1 MKRMPVILAALV
13 LLSAS
18 ALAQEKRLWVL
29 RASGQL
35 VEYDLATFAVKQT
48 VKLPAEAIE
57 SPQSIQVTR
66 VGQVLFVPTLSL
78 PLADTDLT
86 SPHKVWF
93 WNGHAA
99 ITLDLG
105 VKRDLGQTGSNQ
117 LVTESAPTVFLSAD
131 GAHLYSFS
139 NEQQRLQR
147 EGIDL
152 SVDTTWQ
159 AWRTDLNGNGREDV
173 ASVKLPEC
181 NCPTGACE
189 ESCPIGTVWAP
200 ANGIGDFFLV
210 TQFVVGKD
218 QPAYKAT
225 TEYRQQ
231 SGKWISTPLPQP
243 LPRVLDA
250 NSNGDVIVEAIPDTG
265 CCGWENQSDDQT
277 LVLAA
282 GKKQTV
288 FDELATYKNP
298 DYDVSFY
305 TSNAHLSADEKSVA
319 MTIVA
324 TAQVNQPIQLAD
336 QGQAN
341 PEESKQI
348 RRSLE
353 ELPAV
358 DAKTIEDPPRRIAFV
373 PHATLIGWINDKELL
388 IVEDHLLVLYNVGTG
403 AKRRLNVRVDSAD
416 RIFLR

>member
-1 MKRMPVILAALV
+1 MPVILAALV

-29 RASGQL
+29 RASGEL

-48 VKLPAEAIE
+48 VKLPAEALE

-66 VGQVLFVPTLSL
+66 LGQVLFVPALSL
-78 PLADTDLT
+78 PLADSDLK
-86 SPHKVWF
+86 SPHTVWL
-93 WNGHAA
+93 WNGHEA

-105 VKRDLGQTGSNQ
+105 VKREVGQTGSNQ
-117 LVTESAPTVFLSAD
+117 LVTESAPTVFLSVD
-131 GAHLYSFS
+131 GAHLYWFS
-139 NEQQRLQR
+139 NEQRRLQR

-173 ASVKLPEC
+173 ASLKLPEC

-189 ESCPIGTVWAP
+189 ESCPIGTVWAR

-210 TQFVVGKD
+210 TQFVAGKD
-218 QPAYKAT
+218 QLAYKAT

-231 SGKWISTPLPQP
+231 SGKWIATALPEP

-324 TAQVNQPIQLAD
+324 TARVNQPIQLAD

-341 PEESKQI
+341 PDESKQI
-348 RRSLE
+348 RRSLG

-358 DAKTIEDPPRRIAFV
+358 DAKTIEDPPRKIAFV
-373 PHATLIGWINDKELL
+373 PHATLIGWTNNKELL